1 MTRFRRFLAVLL
13 GTLAALLALYA
24 CGGRGPSP
32 APTRDYRAQE
42 TQVAAKLAATLTAK
56 APPTATM
63 TRSPVRPTSTSVPRA
78 TATPTLAPSLPL
90 SGEQLAYVRILQ
102 DSSTNIVLS
111 DEAQQAEQ
119 LLTHFVEQQNMCDVT
134 WAPDGE
140 SLVFVSAHDFVHSR
154 GNERNVFV
162 IRADGAGLRMVTG
175 DYVDP
180 QAAAGPYVTLAGQV
194 VGCQGAALVAAQGVP
209 APVAT
214 DNTGA
219 FELIGVPVAARWV
232 RAICPGGTHVLQGDV
247 DLALSEGSNP
257 PVSLEVQATGQG
269 WTQAAMSPDGK
280 MIAGVAYR
288 WVLDAE
294 GNQEHTNIAVLQDV
308 ASGERRELTLP
319 EEMSVTSMAW
329 SPKGGIVVAALSGAK
344 GVALWRWDAQGN
356 SLGELLSIANPDD
369 VIYSLHNLA
378 YSPSGDRIAL
388 SRKSWDWWGEE
399 RYKADLLVVAAAGG
413 DPQVVVD
420 SEWGVAASHPSWA
433 EDGQVLYYQVSVA
446 KAGDGCANTEGD
458 LWRVRLPAEGAEASA
473 PEPWRADGRSSQPA
487 VRPRPT
493 ATPAETEEPEVVTP

>member
-1 MTRFRRFLAVLL
+1 
-13 GTLAALLALYA
+13 
-24 CGGRGPSP
+24 
-32 APTRDYRAQE
+32 
-42 TQVAAKLAATLTAK
+42 
-56 APPTATM
+56 
-63 TRSPVRPTSTSVPRA
+63 
-78 TATPTLAPSLPL
+78 
-90 SGEQLAYVRILQ
+90 
-102 DSSTNIVLS
+102 
-111 DEAQQAEQ
+111 
-119 LLTHFVEQQNMCDVT
+119 
-134 WAPDGE
+134 
-140 SLVFVSAHDFVHSR
+140 
-154 GNERNVFV
+154 
-162 IRADGAGLRMVTG
+162 
-175 DYVDP
+175 
-180 QAAAGPYVTLAGQV
+180 
-194 VGCQGAALVAAQGVP
+194 
-209 APVAT
+209 
-214 DNTGA
+214 
-219 FELIGVPVAARWV
+219 
-232 RAICPGGTHVLQGDV
+232 
-247 DLALSEGSNP
+247 
-257 PVSLEVQATGQG
+257 
-269 WTQAAMSPDGK
+269 MSPDGK

-413 DPQVVVD
+413 DPQVVVE

-458 LWRVRLPAEGAEASA
+458 LWRVRLPAEGVEAPA
-473 PEPWRADGRSSQPA
+473 PEPWRADGRRSLPA